1 MLMAS
6 PGINNFPDCHKHLLS
21 GLAGWQAREVPFSVL
36 FAGQPSHFDLGAG
49 RGGLSAVASPHRTPE
64 SRASVASAPK
74 PRGLALLANCP
85 DTRNAWF
92 VHRLSPHPSLK
103 ALPAIHLVFSHTKPL
118 ALTRVSSPPTSGQLV
133 RGVNT
138 FHQVAHHGRAC
149 LSADFNPP
157 GPSREGH
164 P

>member
-21 GLAGWQAREVPFSVL
+21 GLGGWQAREVPFSVL
-36 FAGQPSHFDLGAG
+36 FAGQPSHFDLGPLGTG
-49 RGGLSAVASPHRTPE
+49 RGGLSAVASPHRTPG

-85 DTRNAWF
+85 DKRNAWF

-103 ALPAIHLVFSHTKPL
+103 ALPAIPSSVFPHKTPGSDPSEF
-118 ALTRVSSPPTSGQLV
+118 APTSGQFK
-133 RGVNT
+133 GCE
-138 FHQVAHHGRAC
+138 HI
-149 LSADFNPP
+149 S
-157 GPSREGH
+157 PSRPPRPGL
-164 P
+164 PQS